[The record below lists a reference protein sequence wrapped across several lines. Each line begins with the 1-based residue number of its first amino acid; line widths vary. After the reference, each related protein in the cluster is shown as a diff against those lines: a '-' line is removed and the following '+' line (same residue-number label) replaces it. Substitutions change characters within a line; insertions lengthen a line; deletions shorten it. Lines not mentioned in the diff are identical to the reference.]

1 MTVSKGCHL
10 PTDGAGQ
17 LPIYTAALK
26 TPGTERVV
34 ARQQAR
40 LTVRLMAEEA
50 EKRVDHLFHSL
61 VHLIFHPIHAP
72 SGVAPAT
79 TVRKTCMSPLEE
91 PPRHIGPKVFYFEH

>member
-1 MTVSKGCHL
+1 MHYL

-40 LTVRLMAEEA
+40 LTVRLEQGEEG
-50 EKRVDHLFHSL
+50 KNVL
-61 VHLIFHPIHAP
+61 PIRQLLLP
-72 SGVAPAT
+72 DGRGS
-79 TVRKTCMSPLEE
+79 REE
-91 PPRHIGPKVFYFEH
+91 G